1 MIYDDQSRRYA
12 ISRLSRKRAYR
23 HQVTNYVGVN
33 AVLIGIWALTGFGY
47 FWPIY
52 PILGWGIALVIQ
64 GWKLTHPLRHSFTEE
79 EINREIERI

>member
-52 PILGWGIALVIQ
+52 PLLGWGIALVIQ
-64 GWKLTHPLRHSFTEE
+64 GWKLTHPFATLLPKRKSTE
-79 EINREIERI
+79 R